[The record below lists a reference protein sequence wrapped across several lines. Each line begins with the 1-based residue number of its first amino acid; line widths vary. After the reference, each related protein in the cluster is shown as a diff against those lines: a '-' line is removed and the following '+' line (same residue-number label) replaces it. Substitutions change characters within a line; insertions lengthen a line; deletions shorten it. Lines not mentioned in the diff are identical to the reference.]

1 MGYTYIKQH
10 DAADCG
16 AACMAMICSYYKK
29 DMSLTRL
36 RDMMGTDDCGTNLS
50 GMQHCAKTL
59 GFESLAVRVDKEG
72 FFEKYP
78 LPAVAN
84 VITKKGFSHFVV
96 IFKITHQHVLIGD
109 PAKRILSVTIE
120 EFFQKFTG
128 ILMLIEPGEDFVEE
142 KGAKK
147 NIFAYGLEWIKPHRK
162 LFAAGVVMMVL
173 AVILQLSGSTFY
185 YVIYDKI
192 LGTGNVNT
200 LSFVLAVFFI
210 MLLAQSGVGF
220 LQKLLTSKLSK
231 NIDIPMMASYI
242 EHIYHLPVS
251 FFASRRTGDMVNRVS
266 DAFAVKELY
275 TRMIPACM
283 VNVGMM
289 LLSGMVM
296 AVTNK
301 DMFLLCVL
309 VSLLGVLCGFIIQK
323 KLGVW
328 KEKQVQQS
336 TEVSSQ
342 MVEGI
347 FAMETLKA
355 NAGERVQIQSIKTE
369 YGKLIEL
376 EYKMAKMCG
385 LQESL
390 QELIAGMGNLLFLYW
405 GMVQVMAQELSL
417 GGFLA
422 FMTLYGFFREPL
434 NQMVQM
440 QFAFKE
446 SDISMK
452 RVAEVLE
459 YPTEEKGEL
468 QDISKIQGT
477 VEFRHVTFQYGFEK
491 PVLQDISFTI
501 PKGKKVA
508 LVGGSGS
515 GKSTIAKLLLRYY
528 DASSGEILIEDKD
541 VKQYKHSSVRKAIA
555 YVPQTMQLFSQ
566 SIYENIRISRPEATK
581 EEIVEA
587 AKSAGAHE
595 FISRLPK
602 QYDTCLEEG
611 GNGLS
616 VGERQRIVLARA
628 FLKKSDFWI
637 LDESTSNLDY
647 RTEQEV
653 FSRIYK
659 EYPNTSMLIIAHR
672 LSTIKKCDEI
682 LVLEQGKIVE
692 RGSHEELL
700 KRQGYYY
707 NLWKMQR

>member
-36 RDMMGTDDCGTNLS
+36 RDMMGTDNCGTNLS
-50 GMQHCAKTL
+50 GMQHCAKNL

-84 VITKKGFSHFVV
+84 VITQKGFSHFVV

-200 LSFVLAVFFI
+200 LSFFLAVFFI

-251 FFASRRTGDMVNRVS
+251 FFASRRIGDMVNRVS

-301 DMFLLCVL
+301 EMFLVCVL
-309 VSLLGVLCGFIIQK
+309 VSLLGVSCGFIIQK

-390 QELIAGMGNLLFLYW
+390 QELIAGMGNLLFLYC

-528 DASSGEILIEDKD
+528 DASSGGILIEDKD

-555 YVPQTMQLFSQ
+555 YVPQTMQLFSK

-581 EEIVEA
+581 EEIEEA

-672 LSTIKKCDEI
+672 LSTIKECDEI